1 MCFSFE
7 ADLAAAV
14 VLTPLAIATL
24 RATRTRN
31 ELLLGSLPAIFAV
44 HQAIEAVVWLS
55 MDGRVS
61 DAAGQVA
68 TGAYLF
74 IAQVLLP
81 LLVPI
86 GAIAMEPERWRR
98 RLMLL
103 PLAAGVVTAVWFA
116 WSLVVHPS
124 GAVAAD
130 RTLIYNSDIHI
141 GPYITSAYIIATCGS
156 ILMSSGRYLFAFG
169 IANVIG
175 LSISAAIRY
184 EAVTSVWCL
193 YAGFSSV
200 LLYAHFRA
208 EHAAGR
214 VSART
219 VSPARD

>member
-14 VLTPLAIATL
+14 VLTPLAVATL
-24 RATRTRN
+24 RATRTRS
-31 ELLLGSLPAIFAV
+31 ELLLGSLPAIFAA

-55 MDGRVS
+55 ADGRVS
-61 DAAGQVA
+61 DAAGQLA

-86 GAIAMEPERWRR
+86 GAIAIEPVRWRR
-98 RLMLL
+98 RLMLI
-103 PLAAGVVTAVWFA
+103 PLAAGLITAVWFA

-124 GAVAAD
+124 GAVVSD
-130 RTLIYNSDIHI
+130 RALIYNSDIHI
-141 GPYITSAYIIATCGS
+141 GPYIISTYIIATCGA
-156 ILMSSGRYLFAFG
+156 ILMSSGRYLLAFG

-175 LSISAAIRY
+175 LSIAATVRY

-200 LLYAHFRA
+200 LLYVHFRA
-208 EHAAGR
+208 EHAEGR

-219 VSPARD
+219 ASPARG